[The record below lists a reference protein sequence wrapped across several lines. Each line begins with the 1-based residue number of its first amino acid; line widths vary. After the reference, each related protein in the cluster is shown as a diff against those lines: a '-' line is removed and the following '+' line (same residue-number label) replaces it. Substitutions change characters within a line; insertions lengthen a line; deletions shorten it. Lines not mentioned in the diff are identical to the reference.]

1 MGVMEPRQ
9 TGAAGKKIMAS
20 KFVHLHN
27 HTEFSVLDG
36 ALNLDELLDTA
47 EKFGMPA
54 VAMTDHGNIF
64 GAVQFFQKARGRNI
78 KPILGCEVY
87 VAPEDHKIKKPGP
100 QGINHYHLVLLVKD
114 KTGYQNLC
122 QLITRG
128 YRDGFYYRPRV
139 DKQLLAKYNQGL
151 IALSGCLKGEV
162 SDHLVHDQDEL
173 AEESAREYNQIFGAG
188 NFYIEL
194 QDHGLEPQQR
204 INPRLIQLARK
215 LDIPLI
221 ATNDVHYLEKKDA
234 ESHDVLLCIQTN
246 KKVQDKDRIRFGS
259 QEFYFKSPEEMEE
272 LFHNVPDALQNSLDI
287 ASRCEFDLSSNQ
299 YSLPNFSP
307 PGGIPLSRYFDQVVQ
322 EGFQRKIDML
332 KPRIEKGELPPVEE
346 YKVRLEREM
355 KLVREMEFEGYF
367 MIVWDLIREAR
378 AQDIPVGPGRGSAAG
393 SLLAFSLGITALD
406 PLEYDLLFERFLNP
420 ERISLPDIDIDFCGR
435 RRDEVIAY
443 VKDKYG
449 EDNVCQI
456 ITFGTMAA
464 RQAVRDVGR
473 ALDVPLSEV
482 DKAAKM
488 IPAMGE
494 DSSIEA
500 ASQKIPQ
507 LKDWAD
513 NEPRIKELLVVA
525 QRLEGQ
531 IRHPSIHAAGIVI
544 TPRPLVEFAPL
555 YQSTRQEVTTQ
566 FPMQDVEAIGLLK
579 MDILGLRNLTVI
591 QDTVNQVRKDTGKV
605 IDLETIP
612 LNDEK
617 TFKVF
622 QKGNTDGV
630 FQFESSG
637 MKDLL
642 RRYKPEHFRD
652 LIALNALYR
661 PGPLQSGM
669 TEDFIKRKFDPGMI
683 QYDLPEL
690 EPILKETNGLI
701 VYQEQVMRIATDIA
715 DFSLAEA
722 DLLRKAMGKK
732 KKSVMKSMKKRFLD
746 RAQKKGF
753 SKADAQKI
761 FEKIDYFAGY
771 GFNKSHSAAYAYLA
785 FQTAYL
791 KAHFPVHYM
800 AALMT
805 SEAERGATSQ
815 VVKYIN
821 ECREMEIPV
830 LPPDINAS
838 GLNFQVE
845 NDSIRFGLAAIKNLG
860 EGPVREIIKARE
872 KKGDFSNPFEICRE
886 VEPKSFNRKVIE
898 SLIKSGALDS
908 LGWNRSHCFQ
918 CIDLMIEYTHDFS
931 KMRNSG
937 QATLFGPGHMKPPEL
952 PNEIKH
958 MPEWEKAELL
968 AYEKEAL
975 GFYFTDHPLT
985 QFKKQIRTLISHT
998 IRDLEENSPV
1008 RGEVKI
1014 AGIVMAVRSLK
1025 TRRDERM
1032 ATFILED
1039 MNGRLEVVA
1048 FPDSYQKYYDVIRE
1062 DNLVFLTGQV
1072 QGDGDSSRIIM
1083 TAIYPL
1089 DTALERMAKRLLL
1102 RIRMAGMEKDVY
1114 LKLKLLLEEYPGD
1127 CPVVFALESGN
1138 GYRVMA
1144 QSVDIQA
1151 VKPSRDLTR
1160 RLEDILG
1167 EKSVYL
1173 EY

>member
-1 MGVMEPRQ
+1 
-9 TGAAGKKIMAS
+9 MAS
-20 KFVHLHN
+20 QFVHLHN
-27 HTEFSVLDG
+27 HTEFSILDG

-47 EKFGMPA
+47 VAFGMPA

-64 GAVQFFQKARGRNI
+64 GAVQFFQKARDRNI

-87 VAPEDHKIKKPGP
+87 VAPRGHKVKKPGP

-114 KTGYQNLC
+114 ETGYKHLC
-122 QLITRG
+122 RLITRS
-128 YRDGFYYRPRV
+128 YREGFYYRPRV
-139 DKQLLAKYNQGL
+139 DKQLLAQYNQGL
-151 IALSGCLKGEV
+151 VALSGCLKGEV
-162 SDHLVHDQDEL
+162 SDHMAHDQDEL
-173 AEESAREYNQIFGAG
+173 AEAAAREYKDIFAPGD
-188 NFYIEL
+188 FYIEI

-246 KKVQDKDRIRFGS
+246 KKVQDKNRIRFGS
-259 QEFYFKSPEEMEE
+259 QEFYFKTAEEMEE
-272 LFHNVPDALQNSLDI
+272 IFHNVPDALQNSLDI
-287 ASRCEFDLSSNQ
+287 ASKCRFDLSSNQ
-299 YSLPNFSP
+299 YFLPHFKP
-307 PGGIPLSRYFDQVVQ
+307 PGEVPLSRYFDKVVKN
-322 EGFQRKIDML
+322 GFRRKMEL
-332 KPRIEKGELPPVEE
+332 MKPRIERGELPPAKE
-346 YKVRLEREM
+346 YRDRLEREM

-378 AQDIPVGPGRGSAAG
+378 VRGIPVGPGRGSAAG

-443 VKDKYG
+443 VKEKFG
-449 EDNVCQI
+449 EENVCQI

-473 ALDVPLSEV
+473 ALEVPLSEV
-482 DKAAKM
+482 DKVAKM

-494 DSSIEA
+494 DSSIAA
-500 ASQKIPQ
+500 ASKKIPQ
-507 LKDWAD
+507 LKELAGNDQ
-513 NEPRIKELLVVA
+513 RINELLTVA

-531 IRHPSIHAAGIVI
+531 VRHPSIHAAGIVI

-591 QDTVNQVRKDTGKV
+591 QDTINQVKESTGKN
-605 IDLETIP
+605 IDLEMIP
-612 LNDEK
+612 LDDAK
-617 TFKVF
+617 AFAVF
-622 QKGNTDGV
+622 QNGNTDGV

-642 RRYKPEHFRD
+642 RRYKPENFRD

-669 TEDFIKRKFDPGMI
+669 TEDFIKRKSDPSMI

-690 EPILKETNGLI
+690 EPILQETNGLI

-732 KKSVMKSMKKRFLD
+732 KKSVMKSMKKRFID

-785 FQTAYL
+785 YQTAYL
-791 KAHFPVHYM
+791 KAHFPLYYM

-821 ECREMEIPV
+821 ECREMDIPV

-845 NDSIRFGLAAIKNLG
+845 EGAIHFGLAAIKNLG
-860 EGPVREIIKARE
+860 EGPVREIIKIRDR
-872 KKGDFSNPFEICRE
+872 KGPFSSPFDICRE
-886 VEPKSFNRKVIE
+886 IEPKAFNRKVIE

-908 LGWNRSHCFQ
+908 LGWKRAHCFH
-918 CIDLMIEYTHDFS
+918 CIDRIIEYTHDFS
-931 KMRNSG
+931 QMRHSG
-937 QATLFGPGHMKPPEL
+937 QATLFGSGHMKPP
-952 PNEIKH
+952 PFPKEIEH

-985 QFKKQIRTLISHT
+985 QFKKQIRNLVTHSIN
-998 IRDLEENSPV
+998 DLEDNSSA
-1008 RGEVKI
+1008 RGDVKL
-1014 AGIVMAVRSLK
+1014 AGIVMSVRSLK

-1039 MNGRLEVVA
+1039 MNGRVEVVA
-1048 FPDSYQKYYDVIRE
+1048 FPDSYQKYYDAIRE
-1062 DNLVFLTGQV
+1062 DNLVFLKGQV
-1072 QGDGDSSRIIM
+1072 QGDGDSPRIIM
-1083 TAIYPL
+1083 GAIYSL
-1089 DTALERMAKRLLL
+1089 DVALERLAKRLLL
-1102 RIRMAGMEKDVY
+1102 QLRLPGLEKPVY
-1114 LKLKLLLEEYPGD
+1114 LKLKALLEEFPGD
-1127 CPVVFALESGN
+1127 CPVEFALEGDN
-1138 GYRVMA
+1138 GYRIMA
-1144 QSVDIQA
+1144 QSVEVQA
-1151 VKPSRDLTR
+1151 VRPSRELTS
-1160 RLEDILG
+1160 RLEDMLG

>member
-1 MGVMEPRQ
+1 MG
-9 TGAAGKKIMAS
+9 KDKMAS
-20 KFVHLHN
+20 NFIHLHN

-47 EKFGMPA
+47 ENLGMPA

-87 VAPEDHKIKKPGP
+87 VAPRGHKVKKPGP
-100 QGINHYHLVLLVKD
+100 QGINHYHLVLLVRD
-114 KTGYQNLC
+114 ENGYRNLC
-122 QLITRG
+122 QLITRS

-139 DKQLLAKYNQGL
+139 DKKLLTQYNQGL

-173 AEESAREYNQIFGAG
+173 AEEAAREYKAIFSEGD
-188 NFYIEL
+188 FYIEI

-246 KKVQDKDRIRFGS
+246 KKVKDKDRIRFGS
-259 QEFYFKSPEEMEE
+259 QEFYFKTAEEMEE
-272 LFHNVPDALQNSLDI
+272 IFHNVPDALRNSLDI
-287 ASRCEFDLSSNQ
+287 AERCEFDLSSSQ
-299 YSLPNFSP
+299 YFLPNFEP
-307 PGGIPLSRYFDQVVQ
+307 PGGIPLSSYFEQVVQ
-322 EGFQRKIDML
+322 DGFRRKMEIL
-332 KPRIEKGELPPVEE
+332 KPRIEQGELPRVEE
-346 YKVRLEREM
+346 YQARLEREM

-378 AQDIPVGPGRGSAAG
+378 DRGIPVGPGRGSAAG

-443 VKDKYG
+443 VKKKYG
-449 EDNVCQI
+449 QENVCQI

-473 ALDVPLSEV
+473 ALEVPLSEV
-482 DKAAKM
+482 DKLAKM

-494 DSSIEA
+494 DSSIAA
-500 ASQKIPQ
+500 ASKKIPQ
-507 LKDWAD
+507 LKEWAEND
-513 NEPRIKELLVVA
+513 PRIKELLTVA
-525 QRLEGQ
+525 QRLEGHV
-531 IRHPSIHAAGIVI
+531 RHPSIHAAGIVI

-591 QDTVNQVRKDTGKV
+591 QDTINQVKQDTGQD
-605 IDLETIP
+605 IDLDTVP
-612 LNDEK
+612 LDDK
-617 TFKVF
+617 KSFAVF

-669 TEDFIKRKFDPGMI
+669 TEDFIKRKSDPAMI

-690 EPILKETNGLI
+690 ESILEETNGLI
-701 VYQEQVMRIATDIA
+701 IYQEQVMRIATDIA

-732 KKSVMKSMKKRFLD
+732 KKSVMKSMKKRFMD

-753 SKADAQKI
+753 SRADAQKI

-791 KAHFPVHYM
+791 KAHFPLHYM

-821 ECREMEIPV
+821 ECREMGIPV
-830 LPPDINAS
+830 LSPDINAS
-838 GLNFQVE
+838 GLNFLVE
-845 NDSIRFGLAAIKNLG
+845 NESIRFGLAAIKNLG
-860 EGPVREIIKARE
+860 EGPVREIIKIRNR
-872 KKGDFSNPFEICRE
+872 KGKFSSPFEICRE
-886 VEPKSFNRKVIE
+886 IEPKAFNRKVIE

-908 LGWNRSHCFQ
+908 LGWKRSHCFQ

-931 KMRNSG
+931 SMRNSG
-937 QATLFGPGHMKPPEL
+937 QATLFGSGHMKPPVL

-985 QFKKQIRTLISHT
+985 QFEKRIRNLVTHSIS
-998 IRDLEENSPV
+998 DLEQKSLI
-1008 RGEVKI
+1008 RGEVKL
-1014 AGIVMAVRSLK
+1014 AGIVMSIRSLK

-1039 MNGRLEVVA
+1039 RNGRVEVVA
-1048 FPDSYQKYYDVIRE
+1048 FPDSYQKYYDVIKE
-1062 DNLVFLTGQV
+1062 DNLVFIAGQV
-1072 QGDGDSSRIIM
+1072 QGGEDSPRIIM
-1083 TAIYPL
+1083 TSVYPL
-1089 DTALERMAKRLLL
+1089 ELALERLAKRILL
-1102 RIRMAGMEKDVY
+1102 RIRLTGLEKDIY
-1114 LKLKLLLEEYPGD
+1114 LKLKSLLEEFPGD

-1138 GYRVMA
+1138 GDRVIA
-1144 QSVDIQA
+1144 QSVEIQA
-1151 VKPSRDLTR
+1151 VKPSRDLTQ